1 MDTRGTT
8 PAPGVVVL
16 IGGDEVPQA
25 QPAFG
30 SARIIAADSGLDLA
44 ERLGVTPDLV
54 VGDLDSVT
62 PGALARARD
71 AGVEIRT
78 APEDKDETDLEL
90 ALGAAWEHLRG
101 RSGTPLWVVGGA
113 GGRLDHLVGNLAVM
127 TGPRWRH
134 FEITGWIG
142 TSRVDVIRSSRRLT
156 GQPGLQASILAWH
169 GDAEGVTT
177 AGLEWSLRRT
187 TVPAGSGWGTS
198 NRFVGDEATV
208 SLIRGTVTVITHD
221 LPDALWPGAGD
232 ER

>member
-1 MDTRGTT
+1 MDTRGPT
-8 PAPGVVVL
+8 PEPGVVVL
-16 IGGDEVPQA
+16 IGGDEVRQA
-25 QPAFG
+25 RPWFG
-30 SARIIAADSGLDLA
+30 SARVIAADSGLDLA
-44 ERLGVTPDLV
+44 ERLGITPALV

-62 PGALARARD
+62 PAALERARE
-71 AGVEIRT
+71 AGIEIRT

-101 RSGTPLWVVGGA
+101 RSGTPLWVIGGA

-134 FEITGWIG
+134 FEITGWMG

-156 GQPGLQASILAWH
+156 GQPGLPASILAWH

-177 AGLEWSLRRT
+177 AGLEWPLHRT

-198 NRFVGDEATV
+198 NRFVGEEATV
-208 SLIRGTVTVITHD
+208 SLIRGSLTVITHD
-221 LPDALWPGAGD
+221 LPEALWPREAT
-232 ER
+232 R